1 MSFTDD
7 AGNQESLT
15 SAATGAVTLTLT
27 PLTVS
32 LTVAA
37 PAAHNG
43 SNAFTFEIRFNE
55 EFPLSYRTLRDYAFT
70 ITGGEVMKAQRLQ
83 KDPISNIA
91 WRITVRPT
99 GNGDVTVLLPITEDC
114 GADGGICTKDGRK
127 LSNRLEFTVT
137 GPTQ

>member
-37 PAAHNG
+37 QAAHNG
-43 SNAFTFEIRFNE
+43 STALTFEIRFNE
-55 EFPLSYRTLRDYAFT
+55 EFPLSYRTLTDYAFT
-70 ITGGEVMKAQRLQ
+70 ITGGEVMKA
-83 KDPISNIA
+83 
-91 WRITVRPT
+91 
-99 GNGDVTVLLPITEDC
+99 
-114 GADGGICTKDGRK
+114 
-127 LSNRLEFTVT
+127 
-137 GPTQ
+137 